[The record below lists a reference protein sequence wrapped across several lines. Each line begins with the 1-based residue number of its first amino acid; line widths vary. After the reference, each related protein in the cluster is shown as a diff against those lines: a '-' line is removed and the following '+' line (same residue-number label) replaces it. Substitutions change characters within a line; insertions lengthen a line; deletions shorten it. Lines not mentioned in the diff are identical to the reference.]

1 MQIRAAS
8 RADAGAIVE
17 IWNPVI
23 RDTTVTFNSVE
34 KSVDDVVDLI
44 SERRRDGREFY
55 VAQSDSEL
63 LGFATY
69 GQFRAG
75 VGYAFAMEH
84 TIILGPNARGKGIGR
99 ALLTAIESHA
109 REAGAHSMIGGI
121 SGENLDAQ
129 AFHARMGYPEVGR
142 VPEAGRKFGRWID
155 IVFMQKIL

>member
-1 MQIRAAS
+1 MQIRTAS

-23 RDTTVTFNSVE
+23 RDTTVTFNSLE
-34 KSVDDVVDLI
+34 KTADDVVDLI
-44 SERRRDGREFY
+44 RERRRDGREFY
-55 VAQSDSEL
+55 VAETGSEL

-84 TIILGPNARGKGIGR
+84 TIILGQNARGKGIGR

-109 REAGAHSMIGGI
+109 REAGAHSMIGGV

-129 AFHARMGYPEVGR
+129 AFHTRMGYPEVGR
-142 VPEAGRKFGRWID
+142 VAEAGRKFGRWID